1 MVKKPEKKVAKKN
14 GGTLG
19 VMLLTAD
26 RKASLG
32 TMRIDPK
39 DLTNVVNAIRKF
51 AKGTTGAFI
60 TK

>member
-1 MVKKPEKKVAKKN
+1 MAKKTAKKAAKKN
-14 GGTLG
+14 GTLG

-39 DLTNVVNAIRKF
+39 DMGNVVNAIKKY
-51 AKGTTGAFI
+51 AKGTTGAFM
-60 TK
+60 K

>member
-1 MVKKPEKKVAKKN
+1 MAKKPAKKAIKKN

-19 VMLLTAD
+19 VMLLTTD

-39 DLTNVVNAIRKF
+39 DLTSVVSAIRKF

-60 TK
+60 RK